1 MNVEDYKKLEAY
13 YAVAKSL
20 KKQIEH
26 IERVLHGLRYRAKD
40 GCKSFRIF
48 IQRADGNGRDQ
59 GCHATI
65 PEYVFRDAIVPA
77 LAESLKGLRDDLKTL
92 PAVQCDAWK
101 APEKRK
107 STSK

>member
-1 MNVEDYKKLEAY
+1 MNIEDYKKLEAY

-20 KKQIEH
+20 KNQIEH
-26 IERVLHGLRYRAKD
+26 IERVLHGIRYRTKD
-40 GCKSFRIF
+40 GCKSFRVF
-48 IQRADGNGRDQ
+48 INRADGNGRDQ

-77 LAESLKGLRDDLKTL
+77 LEESLKGLREELKAL
-92 PAVQCDAWK
+92 PPVQCDDEKVPA
-101 APEKRK
+101 KRK

>member
-1 MNVEDYKKLEAY
+1 MNAEDYKKLEAY

-20 KKQIEH
+20 KNQIEH
-26 IERVLHGLRYRAKD
+26 IERVLHGVRYRTKD
-40 GCKSFRIF
+40 GCKLFRLF

-77 LAESLKGLRDDLKTL
+77 LAESLKGLREDLQAL
-92 PAVQCDAWK
+92 PPAQCDDGK
-101 APEKRK
+101 VPEKRK

>member
-1 MNVEDYKKLEAY
+1 MNVEDYKQLEAY

-20 KKQIEH
+20 KNQIEH
-26 IERVLHGLRYRAKD
+26 IERVLHGVRYRTKD
-40 GCKSFRIF
+40 ECKSFRIF

-77 LAESLKGLRDDLKTL
+77 LAGSLKGLRDDLKAL
-92 PAVQCDAWK
+92 PPVRCDDEK
-101 APEKRK
+101 EHEKRK
-107 STSK
+107 STTK

>member
-1 MNVEDYKKLEAY
+1 MNAEDYKKLEAY

-20 KKQIEH
+20 KNQIEH
-26 IERVLHGLRYRAKD
+26 IERVLHGVRYRTKD
-40 GCKSFRIF
+40 GCKLFRLF
-48 IQRADGNGRDQ
+48 IQRADGNGRDK

-77 LAESLKGLRDDLKTL
+77 LAESLKGLREDLKAL
-92 PAVQCDAWK
+92 PPAQCDDGK
-101 APEKRK
+101 VPEKRK

>member
-1 MNVEDYKKLEAY
+1 MNAEDYKKLEAY

-20 KKQIEH
+20 KNQIEH
-26 IERVLHGLRYRAKD
+26 IERVLHGVRYRTKD
-40 GCKSFRIF
+40 GCKLFRLF

-77 LAESLKGLRDDLKTL
+77 LSESLKGLREDLKAL
-92 PAVQCDAWK
+92 PPAQCDDGK
-101 APEKRK
+101 VPEKRK

>member
-1 MNVEDYKKLEAY
+1 MNAEDYKKLEAY

-20 KKQIEH
+20 KNQIEH
-26 IERVLHGLRYRAKD
+26 IERVLHGVRYRTKD
-40 GCKSFRIF
+40 GCKLFRLF

-77 LAESLKGLRDDLKTL
+77 LAESLKGLREDLKAL
-92 PAVQCDAWK
+92 PPAQCDDGK
-101 APEKRK
+101 VPEKRK
-107 STSK
+107 STLK

>member
-1 MNVEDYKKLEAY
+1 MNVEDYKILEAY

-20 KKQIEH
+20 KNQIEQ
-26 IERVLHGLRYRAKD
+26 IEKVLHGVRYRTKD

-65 PEYVFRDAIVPA
+65 PEYIFRDAIVPS
-77 LAESLKGLRDDLKTL
+77 LAESLKGLRDDLKAL
-92 PAVQCDAWK
+92 PSVHCNDEK
-101 APEKRK
+101 EHEKRK
-107 STSK
+107 LTSK

>member
-1 MNVEDYKKLEAY
+1 MNAEDYKKLEAY

-20 KKQIEH
+20 KNQIEH
-26 IERVLHGLRYRAKD
+26 IERVLHGVRYRTKD
-40 GCKSFRIF
+40 GCKSFRLF

-77 LAESLKGLRDDLKTL
+77 LSESLKGLREDLKAL
-92 PAVQCDAWK
+92 PPVQCDDRK
-101 APEKRK
+101 VPEKRK

>member
-1 MNVEDYKKLEAY
+1 MNVEDYKRLKAY
-13 YAVAKSL
+13 YAAAKSL
-20 KKQIEH
+20 KSQIEH
-26 IERVLHGLRYRAKD
+26 IEKILHGVRYRTKD

-77 LAESLKGLRDDLKTL
+77 LAESLKGLREDLKAL
-92 PAVQCDAWK
+92 PPVRCVDEK
-101 APEKRK
+101 EHEKRK
-107 STSK
+107 TTSK

>member
-13 YAVAKSL
+13 YAAAKSL
-20 KKQIEH
+20 KHQIEN
-26 IERVLHGLRYRAKD
+26 IEKVLHGVRYRTKD

-65 PEYVFRDAIVPA
+65 PEYVFQAAIVPA
-77 LAESLKGLRDDLKTL
+77 LAESLKGLRDDLKAL
-92 PAVQCDAWK
+92 PPVHCDDEK
-101 APEKRK
+101 AHEKRK

>member
-1 MNVEDYKKLEAY
+1 MNVEDYKILEAY

-20 KKQIEH
+20 KNQIEQ
-26 IERVLHGLRYRAKD
+26 IEKVLHGVRYRTKD
-40 GCKSFRIF
+40 GCKLFRIF

-77 LAESLKGLRDDLKTL
+77 FNSEKKNLVNSKGEL
-92 PAVQCDAWK
+92 
-101 APEKRK
+101 
-107 STSK
+107 

>member
-1 MNVEDYKKLEAY
+1 MNIEDYKKLEAY
-13 YAVAKSL
+13 YATAKSL
-20 KKQIEH
+20 KNQIEH
-26 IERVLHGLRYRAKD
+26 IERVLHGVRYRTKD

-65 PEYVFRDAIVPA
+65 PEYVFRDAIVPS
-77 LAESLKGLRDDLKTL
+77 LEESLKGLRDDLKAL
-92 PAVQCDAWK
+92 PPVHCGDRK
-101 APEKRK
+101 EREKRK

>member
-1 MNVEDYKKLEAY
+1 MNAEDYKKLEAY

-20 KKQIEH
+20 KKQIEQ
-26 IERVLHGLRYRAKD
+26 IENVLHGVRYRTKD
-40 GCKSFRIF
+40 GCKSFRLF

-77 LAESLKGLRDDLKTL
+77 LAESLKRLREDLKAL
-92 PAVQCDAWK
+92 PPVHCK
-101 APEKRK
+101 EEKEHKKRK

>member
-20 KKQIEH
+20 KHQIEQ
-26 IERVLHGLRYRAKD
+26 IEKVLHGVRYRTND
-40 GCKSFRIF
+40 GCTSFRIF
-48 IQRADGNGRDQ
+48 IERADGNGRDQ

-77 LAESLKGLRDDLKTL
+77 LAESLKGLREDLKAL
-92 PAVQCDAWK
+92 PSVYCND
-101 APEKRK
+101 EKEHEKQK

>member
-1 MNVEDYKKLEAY
+1 MNAEDYKKLEAY

-20 KKQIEH
+20 KNQIEH
-26 IERVLHGLRYRAKD
+26 IERVLHGVRYRTKD
-40 GCKSFRIF
+40 GCKLFRLY

-77 LAESLKGLRDDLKTL
+77 LAESLKGLREDLKAL
-92 PAVQCDAWK
+92 PPAQCDDGK
-101 APEKRK
+101 VPEKRK

>member
-13 YAVAKSL
+13 YAAAKSL
-20 KKQIEH
+20 KAQIEH
-26 IERVLHGLRYRAKD
+26 IEKILHGVRFRTKD
-40 GCKSFRIF
+40 GCKSFRLF

-77 LAESLKGLRDDLKTL
+77 LAESLKGLREDLKAL
-92 PAVQCDAWK
+92 PPVHCNEGKEQ
-101 APEKRK
+101 EKRK